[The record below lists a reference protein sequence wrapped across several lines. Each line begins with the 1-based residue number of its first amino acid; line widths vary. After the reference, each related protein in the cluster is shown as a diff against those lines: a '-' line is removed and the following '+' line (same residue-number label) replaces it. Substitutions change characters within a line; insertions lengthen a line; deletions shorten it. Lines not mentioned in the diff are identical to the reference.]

1 MSKAAKLMI
10 SDISEHQLAYGLS
23 EGIEYRGRGGLARVS
38 FPSVSFMKN
47 REQLRDDSDQPFCAF
62 SACQRRFCG
71 DGHGPKRQ
79 VLANQFS

>member
-1 MSKAAKLMI
+1 MI
-10 SDISEHQLAYGLS
+10 SDISEHELAYGLS
-23 EGIEYRGRGGLARVS
+23 EGIEYRGGWLARVS
-38 FPSVSFMKN
+38 FPSVSIMNN

-62 SACQRRFCG
+62 AACQRKFCG

>member
-1 MSKAAKLMI
+1 MI

-23 EGIEYRGRGGLARVS
+23 EGIEYWEGRRGGPGLARVS
-38 FPSVSFMKN
+38 FPSVSFMNN